1 MASKQRIAYWDNL
14 KLVLIYLVVVGHF
27 LIPIINKTGTVNA
40 TFQWIYFFH
49 MPAFVFVSGFFSK
62 SFVKKEDQ
70 RINRLAG
77 YILLYFIYFFA
88 LYFIEIAV
96 LNAGTTL
103 TLFST
108 KSAPWYMLAMALWL
122 IFIPYFKDL
131 NPYASIIITIVF
143 GLLIGTDTATCNAP
157 TIARI
162 VILLPFFVAGYF
174 FNGEHIKNIK
184 IWMRILAVI
193 ILIAIFLLIFF
204 NTQEINKYMA
214 FFYCERS
221 YLSMGKGNL
230 KGIELRLL
238 FYLISSIMTVC
249 VMCLIPTKK
258 NIFTVI
264 GERSLSVF
272 VIHRLLRA
280 FFIKYKFYDNIGGGK
295 KALLIVLFVSL
306 LISAFSSIKIFNEG
320 FKKIIGIKI
329 IKDNTKKQL

>member
-1 MASKQRIAYWDNL
+1 MSKQRIAYWDNL

-27 LIPIINKTGTVNA
+27 LIPVINKSGTVNA

-62 SFVKKEDQ
+62 SFVKNENQ
-70 RINRLAG
+70 RTNKLAG
-77 YILLYFIYFFA
+77 YLLLYFIYFFA
-88 LYFIEIAV
+88 LYFLEIAV
-96 LNAGTTL
+96 LDAGSTL

-108 KSAPWYMLAMALWL
+108 KSAPWYMLAMAAWL
-122 IFIPYFKDL
+122 ILIPYFKDL
-131 NPYASIIITIVF
+131 NPYASVIITIIF
-143 GLLIGTDTATCNAP
+143 GLLIGTDTVTCNAP

-174 FNGEHIKNIK
+174 FNGELIKSIK
-184 IWMRILAVI
+184 LWMRILSVI
-193 ILIAIFLLIFF
+193 VLISIFLIIFF
-204 NTQEINKYMA
+204 YTKEINKYMA

-221 YLSMGKGNL
+221 YLSMGKDNL

-238 FYLISSIMTVC
+238 FYLISSIMTFC
-249 VMCLIPTKK
+249 VICLIPNKK

-280 FFIKYKFYDNIGGGK
+280 FFIKYNFYNHIGGGK
-295 KALLIVLFVSL
+295 KALLIILLLSL
-306 LISAFSSIKIFNEG
+306 LISAFSSIRIFNEG
-320 FKKIIGIKI
+320 LKKILGIKV
-329 IKDNTKKQL
+329 IKNNTKKQL